1 MYYKLNENEYQRIQ
15 KVSNLTN
22 TDYEL
27 NGNFI
32 PVENLMSVIE
42 DLVYELNNL
51 EKKYKDLE
59 EDLETNYKPI
69 PVDYGISDRDFY

>member
-15 KVSNLTN
+15 KVSDLTN

-51 EKKYKDLE
+51 EEKYKDLE

-69 PVDYGISDRDFY
+69 PIDLGLTDRDFI